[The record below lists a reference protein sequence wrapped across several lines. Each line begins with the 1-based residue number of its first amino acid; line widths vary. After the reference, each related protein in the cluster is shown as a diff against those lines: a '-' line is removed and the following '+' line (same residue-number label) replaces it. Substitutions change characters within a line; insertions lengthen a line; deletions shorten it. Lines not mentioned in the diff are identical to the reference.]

1 LVDYTLAPS
10 FSQYKSCCLAI
21 TVMQHMTALK
31 GRGMRCF
38 NTRVEEA
45 HYTTEY
51 MQYDLM
57 LLAKMLQ

>member
-1 LVDYTLAPS
+1 
-10 FSQYKSCCLAI
+10 
-21 TVMQHMTALK
+21 MTALK